1 MKFWVY
7 WS

>member
-7 WS
+7 